1 MCNELRG
8 AGREQ
13 AIDIYLA
20 SPILGKVTA
29 TARAANH
36 SGPVTIPSPSTPPP
50 PPLRDGPPNRGLCH
64 LLFMNSARVSLKSH
78 GIYYMCKGCEMGPTV
93 YLPYPSRLKILTVCR
108 CLKKGNTFSSVIL
121 IFLVLVQL
129 PTRSA
134 DQRLSKLS

>member
-29 TARAANH
+29 TACAANYC
-36 SGPVTIPSPSTPPP
+36 GPVTIPSPSTSPI
-50 PPLRDGPPNRGLCH
+50 RDGPPNRGLCH
-64 LLFMNSARVSLKSH
+64 LLFMNRTRVSLKSH

-108 CLKKGNTFSSVIL
+108 CRKKGSTFSSVIL
-121 IFLVLVQL
+121 IPLVLVQL